1 MYGNGIG
8 TLRVWVRPTDGV
20 TEENPA
26 KMLWEMSGDA
36 GNNWYM
42 AQLPIASAN
51 PFQIAFEGVIGNNY
65 LGNIA
70 IDSISIQQGSCPSKS
85 YFHPSLNTFFSF
97 FSSSSSWDFIRSILR
112 LLFIEVFSF
121 LTIFPS
127 CVKNASL
134 TFLTFQQL
142 FFSSPLF
149 LSF

>member
-42 AQLPIASAN
+42 AQLPIAAAN

-70 IDSISIQQGSCPSKS
+70 IDSISIQQGSCPSKNLFFYS
-85 YFHPSLNTFFSF
+85 SSVKAILIPLHSDTFFHSF
-97 FSSSSSWDFIRSILR
+97 PANGVSKDW
-112 LLFIEVFSF
+112 
-121 LTIFPS
+121 
-127 CVKNASL
+127 
-134 TFLTFQQL
+134 
-142 FFSSPLF
+142 
-149 LSF
+149 